1 MIMHNRQR
9 YLKQH
14 WFWIAVNGVALIPL
28 LWLAWDI
35 VLGNL
40 SANPIDDITDRT
52 GKAALILLM
61 LSLACTPINT
71 VFGFN
76 KVLTVRK
83 ALGMFAFV
91 YASIHL
97 LIFVGLDYGFDLAF
111 IFADALL
118 SKPYILVGLA
128 AFLILV
134 PLAITSTRRWMKRLG
149 QNWKRLHRLVYVAGV
164 AAVLHFL
171 WLAKAAEDYEPLTY
185 GLILTLLLLVRV
197 PVVRR
202 AVVNLRQRVTGNR
215 SSTPIKAVNAPRRT
229 PAGQRPNSSEAILN
243 SAETSTR

>member
-1 MIMHNRQR
+1 MNNAQR

-14 WFWIAVNGVALIPL
+14 WFWVAVNCAAFLPL
-28 LWLAWDI
+28 LWLVWDI
-35 VLGNL
+35 AQGNL

-61 LSLACTPINT
+61 LSLACTPANT
-71 VFGFN
+71 VFGF
-76 KVLTVRK
+76 KQALTVRK

-97 LIFVGLDYGFDLAF
+97 LVFVGLDYGFDLAF
-111 IFADALL
+111 IFDDALL

-149 QNWKRLHRLVYVAGV
+149 QNWKRLHRLVYLAGV

-185 GLILTLLLLVRV
+185 GLILAVLLLLRV
-197 PVVRR
+197 PVIRR
-202 AVVNLRQRVTGNR
+202 AAVDLRQRVTGNGQSAATKAGN
-215 SSTPIKAVNAPRRT
+215 SSRRT
-229 PAGQRPNSSEAILN
+229 PAGRRPSSPEAILN
-243 SAETSTR
+243 PAETGKQ

>member
-1 MIMHNRQR
+1 MNNAQR

-14 WFWIAVNGVALIPL
+14 WFWIVVNCAALLPL
-28 LWLAWDI
+28 LWLVWDI
-35 VLGNL
+35 AQGNL

-61 LSLACTPINT
+61 LSLACTPVNT
-71 VFGFN
+71 VFGF
-76 KVLTVRK
+76 KQALTVRK

-97 LIFVGLDYGFDLAF
+97 LIFVGLDYGFDLAL
-111 IFADALL
+111 ILDDALL
-118 SKPYILVGLA
+118 TKPYILVGLA

-149 QNWKRLHRLVYVAGV
+149 QNWKRLHRLVYLAGV
-164 AAVLHFL
+164 AVVLHFL

-185 GLILTLLLLVRV
+185 GLILAVLLLLRV
-197 PVVRR
+197 PAVRR
-202 AVVNLRQRVTGNR
+202 AAVNLRQRVTGNR
-215 SSTPIKAVNAPRRT
+215 QSTATSAVNPSRRT
-229 PAGQRPNSSEAILN
+229 PAGRRPNSPKAILN
-243 SAETSTR
+243 PVETSKP